1 MDSTDSIIVL
11 SNSVSLEEINLDSFK
26 NEIIKSRIDLNDS
39 INSSVKLD
47 IQNKLNKQFEINE
60 IGTQIYVL
68 PGDDYFNKTSKLDYI
83 INLTVNDE
91 TKENDDI
98 RKKNIN
104 IKIDYKFPVDWKIF
118 SIFMSQ

>member
-104 IKIDYKFPVDWKIF
+104 IKIDYKFPVD
-118 SIFMSQ
+118 